1 MALPFSKYVLVAFH
15 YNPLIKHQALSL
27 PLKEELGGFYILF
40 LESSIIWLSFCIGKK
55 KKLCFVCVF
64 VSCYV
69 PCLHISANDFSLFIN
84 GKLNKRGGFVVRLWG
99 VRRWVPPRCGLA
111 ARWEKGSSQPDHNP
125 PGQVDLWQVRKKTL
139 QVKVTESYL

>member
-1 MALPFSKYVLVAFH
+1 MALSFSKHVLVAFH
-15 YNPLIKHQALSL
+15 YTPLIKHQALSL
-27 PLKEELGGFYILF
+27 PLKEELGVF
-40 LESSIIWLSFCIGKK
+40 LYPLLRVKYNLTFFLHRKK

-69 PCLHISANDFSLFIN
+69 PCLYIGANDFSLLIN

-125 PGQVDLWQVRKKTL
+125 PGQVDLWQVRKITL